1 MADMRMAVWHW
12 EPATGIISTWGVE
25 ELWGIAPG
33 QRLNGPEEAFKLV
46 HPEDRERHAALVI
59 EAQANGRSWHTEFRV
74 IRPRD
79 GRVIWLEERARATRD
94 PDTGRTNLDG
104 VTWDITERKEAE
116 AARLASE
123 QKYRQLFNSI
133 DEGFAIWEVLYDEKA
148 YPYDARLLEGNA
160 RLKALPGHADAVG
173 RTSHEIFPDADN
185 WWIDTFHEVLT
196 VGEPVRFERYFGPVL
211 RWLEV
216 HLTPLGPSF
225 PNQVSV
231 VFTDVSERR
240 EASELLGEREAHKD
254 FLVRLEDTIRP
265 LEDAL
270 SIQTAAA
277 CLLGQK
283 LDVDRVYYADIDEA
297 SGYAE
302 IPAGYNRDGLNSI
315 AGKYPLALFVE
326 PLRPLLEGRVLCIPD
341 TENAPGHSAETVEA
355 FRAWRAGSV
364 LAAPLMKSGRLRW
377 ALSLLDGR
385 PRDWSEAEI
394 ALVRDTAERTW
405 AAVQRAQVEE
415 ALRKS
420 EQKYRTLFDS
430 IDEAFCLVEL
440 IFDDTGKAVDFT
452 YLETNPAFVRHTGFN
467 AMGRRVRE
475 VVPGY
480 DQIWLDHFAHTLQTG
495 EVVRLEHTVQGLEGQ
510 WFRMS
515 AFRHGDPAL
524 RQVAIVFT
532 NITES
537 KQAEQRL
544 LEFNARLEREVRERT
559 AELQENRD
567 LLHSVLNTSLIGVA
581 LMDAVRD
588 DSGKVTDFRIRF
600 VNDHLEKMTG
610 QRMSGKL
617 LTQDY
622 PSVRNGLLDRMI
634 RVLETRQPEGFE
646 YPNSAK
652 PGSWYYTQ
660 FVPTG
665 DSLVGTTL
673 DVTERKQAETE
684 LNKVLTELKVENQIH
699 AYAEEIAGT
708 GTWTWNTATDEYVYS
723 ENLMRL
729 LGLKP
734 GDPPLN
740 QKQIFEMIHPED
752 RERAR
757 ASTALLRQTGERP
770 IPLEYRV
777 IRKDGALRYFSNRV
791 RKMDDYEKNH
801 LILGITEDI
810 TERTLEEIHNRKL
823 LRDRGDSD
831 ERQRLALLAATLET
845 QEVERKRIAERLH
858 NGIGQMLYGIQL
870 NLNLL
875 SMETGESGE
884 QRHSQQK
891 QRTMELLS
899 DAIAETRRVS
909 HELMPSV
916 LQDFGLKVSVEHL
929 CKQYDGTLNADC
941 SVCDLPENIPQYLS
955 TALYRTLQ
963 ELMTNIVKHA
973 KANHVRVALRHT
985 PPYYEL
991 EVQDDGQGFETDKW
1005 GSGIG
1010 LKSLRDRI
1018 LLMKGEFQVES
1029 GPDGTTIR
1037 VKLPALTLLS

>member
-1 MADMRMAVWHW
+1 MIFDEALKSRLPLLMADMRMAVWHW
-12 EPATGIISTWGVE
+12 EPAFAGKPEIVTSWGIE
-25 ELWGIAPG
+25 ELWGALPG
-33 QRLNGPEEAFKLV
+33 KTLADSEGGFKLI
-46 HPEDRERHAALVI
+46 HPDDRERHKALVA
-59 EAQANGRSWHTEFRV
+59 EAMTHGRGWLSEFRV

-79 GRVIWLEERARATRD
+79 GKMVWLEDRVRATRD
-94 PDTGRTNLDG
+94 PETGKVALDG
-104 VTWDITERKEAE
+104 VTSDITERKEAE
-116 AARLASE
+116 TARLVSE
-123 QKYRQLFNSI
+123 QKYHTLFNSI
-133 DEGFAIWEVLYDEKA
+133 DEGFAIWEVLYDDKGH
-148 YPYDARLLEGNA
+148 PYDARLLEGNA
-160 RLKALPGHADAVG
+160 RLRALPGHADAVG
-173 RTSHEIFPDADN
+173 RTSREIFPDADN
-185 WWIDTFHEVLT
+185 WWIDSFHEVLT

-231 VFTDVSERR
+231 VFTDISERL
-240 EASELLGEREAHKD
+240 ESSELL
-254 FLVRLEDTIRP
+254 
-265 LEDAL
+265 
-270 SIQTAAA
+270 
-277 CLLGQK
+277 
-283 LDVDRVYYADIDEA
+283 RV
-297 SGYAE
+297 
-302 IPAGYNRDGLNSI
+302 
-315 AGKYPLALFVE
+315 
-326 PLRPLLEGRVLCIPD
+326 
-341 TENAPGHSAETVEA
+341 
-355 FRAWRAGSV
+355 
-364 LAAPLMKSGRLRW
+364 
-377 ALSLLDGR
+377 
-385 PRDWSEAEI
+385 SEE
-394 ALVRDTAERTW
+394 
-405 AAVQRAQVEE
+405 
-415 ALRKS
+415 
-420 EQKYRTLFDS
+420 KYRTLFDS

-440 IFDDTGKAVDFT
+440 IFDDAGKAVDFT
-452 YLETNPAFVRHTGFN
+452 YLETNPAFVRHTGFD
-467 AMGRRVRE
+467 AMGKRVRE

-495 EVVRLEHTVQGLEGQ
+495 EVVRLEHTVQGIEGQ

-567 LLHSVLNTSLIGVA
+567 LLNSVLNTTLIGVA

-588 DSGKVTDFRIRF
+588 ETGKVSDFRIRF
-600 VNDHLEKMTG
+600 VNEHLEKMTG

-617 LTQDY
+617 LSQDY

-634 RVLETRQPEGFE
+634 RVLETRQPEAIE

-660 FVPTG
+660 FVATG

-673 DVTERKQAETE
+673 DVTDRKQAEAE
-684 LNKVLTELKVENQIH
+684 LNKVMTELKVENQIH

-708 GTWTWNTATDEYVYS
+708 GTWTWNTATNEYRYS
-723 ENLMRL
+723 DNLMRL
-729 LGLKP
+729 LGNKP
-734 GDPPLN
+734 GDPPMN
-740 QKQIFEMIHPED
+740 QEQIFGMIHPED
-752 RERAR
+752 RERTR
-757 ASTALLRQTGERP
+757 ANSALLRQTGERL

-791 RKMDDYEKNH
+791 RKMEDYEKNH
-801 LILGITEDI
+801 LILGITEDT
-810 TERTLEEIHNRKL
+810 TERVLEETHNRRL
-823 LRDRGDSD
+823 LRERSD
-831 ERQRLALLAATLET
+831 FEERQRLALLAATLET
-845 QEVERKRIAERLH
+845 QEEERKRIAESLH

-875 SMETGESGE
+875 SMDTGESGE
-884 QRHSQQK
+884 KRYSEQK
-891 QRTMELLS
+891 QRTMELLG

-929 CKQYDGTLNADC
+929 CKQYEGTLKTDC
-941 SVCDLPENIPQYLS
+941 SVCDLPENIPQYVS

-973 KANHVRVALRHT
+973 KAGHVQVELRHT

-991 EVQDDGQGFETDKW
+991 DVKDDGQGFEADKW
-1005 GSGIG
+1005 VSGIG
-1010 LKSLRDRI
+1010 LKSLQNRI
-1018 LLMKGEFQVES
+1018 LLIKGEFQVDS
-1029 GPDGTTIR
+1029 GPEGTTIR
-1037 VKLPALTLLS
+1037 VKIPALMLLT